1 VVVEPDLPDRN
12 HLRFGCQAREH
23 LPLRVSRGSREVRV
37 DSHCRPDGAVASCEL
52 NRRVRR
58 GQVIA
63 GDEQT
68 LDARGRGP
76 GDYQVS
82 ILVEGGILEVA
93 VRVDQALQPLRR
105 AGGAQDPSPAGSS
118 TRGKSGFASP
128 TCQPVPI
135 APQAASCA
143 KPGPPAPRPS

>member
-12 HLRFGCQAREH
+12 HLRFGCQARER
-23 LPLRVSRGSREVRV
+23 LPLRVSRGSRVVRM

-58 GQVIA
+58 GQVVA

-68 LDARGRGP
+68 LDARRRGP
-76 GDYQVS
+76 GDDRVA
-82 ILVEGGILEVA
+82 ILVEGGILQVA

-105 AGGAQDPSPAGSS
+105 ARGAQGPSPAGSS
-118 TRGKSGFASP
+118 TRGKSGLASA

-135 APQAASCA
+135 APQAARFA
-143 KPGPPAPRPS
+143 RPGPPAPRLS